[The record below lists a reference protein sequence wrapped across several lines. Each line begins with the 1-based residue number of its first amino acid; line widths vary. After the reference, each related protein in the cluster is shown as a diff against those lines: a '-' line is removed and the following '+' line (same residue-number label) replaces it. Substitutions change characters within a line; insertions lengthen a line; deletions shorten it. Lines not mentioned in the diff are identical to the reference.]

1 MPNAPI
7 AIGDYGASVARMQDL
22 LRRHGFEPSAS
33 ELSRQFFGPTT
44 RQAVQRFQQR
54 NGLPVT
60 GAADE
65 RTAALLDSG
74 AEPRQVQAAA
84 EPSEALRHRPPLQA
98 SGMSSHLFYWL
109 FDSYLRFGE
118 ELWGRSW
125 HIASDSLRR
134 AMRGLDRSV
143 VQPHGTQRLLRNIF
157 DEYTNVLSGMA
168 MALPLAAEAAAA
180 SAAGARRMERD
191 DQSIGIEGAAP
202 RTIGV
207 MRELHARDEGTEPT
221 PFVTP
226 ARITDASQGWAAY
239 VVPCATASEILGGDA
254 EFFVPYDIGGGRT
267 LFGVLGVEYRVS
279 DFGQYR
285 EIALAL
291 TVSARSDRA
300 GIPAAMFV
308 GIVVTGEFSR
318 DVARAVWGLRKILNK
333 DLSVAY
339 QSHRVDFRS
348 GPNNPEGF
356 SISFPRF
363 GRGRFDNVPVLVYSR
378 QDSSDRHGG
387 TPMRSV
393 LSLSGR
399 GQGLQVGGSV
409 SMRLGTANPAACL
422 CRGAPADC
430 LCRILER
437 FEVRDRL
444 PIANGWTEHLSGTL
458 DAPRALHLSR

>member
-7 AIGDYGASVARMQDL
+7 AIGSYGASVARVQDL

-33 ELSRQFFGPTT
+33 EVGRQFFGPTT

-60 GAADE
+60 GTADE
-65 RTAALLDSG
+65 RTAALLDIG
-74 AEPRQVQAAA
+74 AGPRQAQAAA
-84 EPSEALRHRPPLQA
+84 GPPEVPHHRPRLQA
-98 SGMSSHLFYWL
+98 TGTPSHFFYGL

-118 ELWGRSW
+118 DLWGRSW
-125 HIASDSLRR
+125 HIASESLRR
-134 AMRGLDRSV
+134 AMRELDRSA
-143 VQPHGTQRLLRNIF
+143 VQPHGTQHALRNIF
-157 DEYTNVLSGMA
+157 EEYTNYVSGMA
-168 MALPLAAEAAAA
+168 MALPLAAEAAAT
-180 SAAGARRMERD
+180 SVAGRRLEMH
-191 DQSIGIEGAAP
+191 DQSIGIDGAAP
-202 RTIGV
+202 RTIGI
-207 MRELHARDEGTEPT
+207 MRELPARGMDTEPT

-239 VVPCATASEILGGDA
+239 VVPCATASEILGSDT
-254 EFFVPYDIGGGRT
+254 ESVVPYDIGGGRT
-267 LFGVLGVEYRVS
+267 LFGVLGVDYRVS

-300 GIPAAMFV
+300 GVPGTMFV
-308 GIVVTGEFSR
+308 GIAVTGEFSR
-318 DVARAVWGLRKILNK
+318 DAARAVWGLRKILNK

-339 QSHRVDFRS
+339 QAHRVDFGL
-348 GPNNPEGF
+348 GPNHSEGL

-363 GRGRFDNVPVLVYSR
+363 GQGRFDNVPILVYSR
-378 QDSSDRHGG
+378 QESGDRHGG
-387 TPMRSV
+387 TPMQSV

-422 CRGAPADC
+422 CRGSPVDC
-430 LCRILER
+430 LCRTLEK
-437 FEVRDRL
+437 FDVKDRL

-458 DAPRALHLSR
+458 DAPRALRLSR